1 MKVTDLWTSK
11 SKPTLSF
18 ELFPAR
24 SDKAAEKLP
33 GIIDALAALEP
44 DFVSVTFG
52 AGGSTREGSRQ
63 LIETLIKDKSLEVV
77 AYFACYGLS
86 PADIADVLDSYQA
99 LGVRNILAVRG
110 DPPREEGFQPH
121 PESLSHASELLAF
134 IQTRYDFCLG
144 AAGYPEGHIDAASKE
159 ENLTHLKLKVDQG
172 AEFIIANYFYDN
184 QYFFDFLERCRS
196 AGINVPI
203 LPGIMPIYS
212 IKMTDMLAGLCGA
225 TVTDSLRQGI
235 AALPPGDKD
244 ALLAFGIEFA
254 VQQCAELLK
263 AGAPGLHIYTMDRSL
278 SVEPIVNRLRDMQLL

>member
-63 LIETLIKDKSLEVV
+63 LIETLIKDKSLEVM

-86 PADIADVLDSYQA
+86 PADIVDVLDSYQA

-121 PESLSHASELLAF
+121 PESLAHASELLAF

-144 AAGYPEGHIDAASKE
+144 AAGYPEGHIDAASNE

-244 ALLAFGIEFA
+244 ALLAFGIDFA
-254 VQQCAELLK
+254 VQQCTELLK

-278 SVEPIVNRLRDMQLL
+278 SAEPIVNRLRDMKLL

>member
-33 GIIDALAALEP
+33 GNIDALAALEP

-63 LIETLIKDKSLEVV
+63 LIETLTKDKSLEVV

-86 PADIADVLDSYQA
+86 PADIVDVLDSYQA

-121 PESLSHASELLAF
+121 PESLAHASELLAF

-212 IKMTDMLAGLCGA
+212 IKMMDMLAGLCGA

-235 AALPPGDKD
+235 ATLPPGDKD
-244 ALLAFGIEFA
+244 ALLAFGIDFA
-254 VQQCAELLK
+254 VQQCTELLK

-278 SVEPIVNRLRDMQLL
+278 SAEPIVNRLRDMKLL

>member
-33 GIIDALAALEP
+33 GNIDALAALEP

-86 PADIADVLDSYQA
+86 PADIVDVLDSYQA

-244 ALLAFGIEFA
+244 ALLAFGIDFA
-254 VQQCAELLK
+254 VQQCTELLK
-263 AGAPGLHIYTMDRSL
+263 AGVPGLHIYTMDRSL
-278 SVEPIVNRLRDMQLL
+278 SAEPIVNRLRDMKLL